1 MKSLS
6 AKNPLNRILNPRRQ
20 SLLFQFTSLYILNL
34 LVIIFFISVVVMAG
48 MCYFLIQNTDQELQ
62 AMEKKLATLTEEEYP
77 GEVQESLDEVLYPD
91 HANYYVE
98 IRASEEST
106 IARSRGYDEMTE
118 EEDEEEDDEFHLNL
132 PGSYVWN
139 DDQGLYIQKMIPWQ
153 STSESGIIE
162 VNVQL
167 NQVAEFLTAM
177 AQIILTAALLCL
189 IIGSIFIYK
198 LTKRNLRP
206 LFVITDAVGE
216 MESSPDL
223 TKRVP
228 VPETPRE
235 LNELGTRFNDLL
247 FQLEKQFEREKS
259 FVSNASHELRT
270 PLTAFKGHLNLIK
283 RWGKKDPEILDQAIE
298 ALKEESDR
306 MEKMMVQL
314 LTIARNEQMETQ
326 MEKVDLTK
334 VINQTIQQFQ
344 SSTTIQIKGDLEEDL
359 SVKGDEEQLR
369 QIFVIL
375 LDNAI
380 HYSDDKGEI
389 NVTLQKQGGS
399 VELSV
404 SDQGIGIPF
413 EEQKKIFDRF
423 YRVDKNRSRKT
434 GGTGLGLSIAKELVD
449 NHSGS
454 LRVESVPGEGST
466 FIVRIP
472 CLK

>member
-20 SLLFQFTSLYILNL
+20 SLLIQFTSWYILNL

-62 AMEKKLATLTEEEYP
+62 AMEKKLVTLTEEAYP

-98 IRASEEST
+98 IRASDEST

-118 EEDEEEDDEFHLNL
+118 EEDEEEDEFQLNL
-132 PGSYVWN
+132 PGSYLWN
-139 DDQGLYIQKMIPWQ
+139 DDQGLFIQKMIPWQ
-153 STSESGIIE
+153 SSSDSGIIQ

-167 NQVAEFLTAM
+167 NQVAEFMTAM
-177 AQIILTAALLCL
+177 GQIILAAALLCL
-189 IIGSIFIYK
+189 IIGSILIYK

-206 LFVITDAVGE
+206 LFVITDAVSE

-235 LNELGTRFNDLL
+235 LNELGVRFNDLL
-247 FQLEKQFEREKS
+247 LQLEKQFEREKS

-283 RWGKKDPEILDQAIE
+283 RWGKKDPEILDQAIQ

-314 LTIARNEQMETQ
+314 LTIARNEHMETQ

-334 VINQTIQQFQ
+334 VIKQTIQQFQ
-344 SSTTIQIKGDLEEDL
+344 SSTTMQIKGDLEEDL

-389 NVTLQKQGGS
+389 NVTLQKQGNS

-449 NHSGS
+449 NHGGSIRVKSG
-454 LRVESVPGEGST
+454 PGEGST
-466 FIVRIP
+466 FIVSLP
-472 CLK
+472 CWK